1 MASPNQIFRELEH
14 VRLTIFADFPSKK
27 NRRMGTGARS
37 HYSTDVKATLQTIET
52 QARAAWGY
60 RKPVIH
66 PDIEVSMF
74 IANFSKD
81 ADGIYTGLLDC
92 LKKAR
97 VIVDDS
103 LRYLNGTYL
112 QHPAVQVSAR
122 EERIEI
128 VLEFPKGAANP

>member
-1 MASPNQIFRELEH
+1 MTQPQVFRELEH
-14 VRLTIFADFPSKK
+14 VRFSLWGDLPCKK
-27 NRRMGTGARS
+27 NRRIGTGRNS
-37 HYSTDVKATLQTIET
+37 HYPPTVQATLRNLEL
-52 QARAAWGY
+52 QARGAWGC
-60 RKPVIH
+60 RKPVVS
-66 PDIEVSMF
+66 PDIEVFLYVASL
-74 IANFSKD
+74 SKD
-81 ADGIYTGLLDC
+81 YDGIVTSVWDC